1 MSAGGGEGRRGEE
14 GGRGGKGRR
23 GGKGGGERRGG
34 GRELGGE
41 GAVSWGNCE
50 CKGCHLIMLISL
62 LPVLVTPSLPPSP
75 PLSLTPASI

>member
-1 MSAGGGEGRRGEE
+1 MSAGGEGRRGEE

-34 GRELGGE
+34 GRELGG